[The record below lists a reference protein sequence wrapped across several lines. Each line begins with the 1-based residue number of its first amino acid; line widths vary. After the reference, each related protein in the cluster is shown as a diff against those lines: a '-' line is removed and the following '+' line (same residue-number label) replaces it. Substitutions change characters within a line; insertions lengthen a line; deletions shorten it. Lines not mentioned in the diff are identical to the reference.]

1 MNNLEQANAPV
12 EKGNASSEE
21 TLVALNAFIEFYTGK
36 VIHDNCKNLSRDAC
50 DQLMQEVAQSTRIKT
65 WLALQERKVEHLK
78 AYIMCIIYHEFISIV
93 RQKSRFVQM
102 LTGENGETV
111 QNSVMFVQD
120 EMLRDPAVVLER
132 RLDVEER
139 MQAFAKAT
147 QLLPSRQMQA
157 ILCSMIE
164 KVDDIIGFKKVIE
177 DHHIDIEVFVWP
189 DNEADKK
196 LLKASIQPAR
206 RKVAQLMGIAF
217 PRK

>member
-50 DQLMQEVAQSTRIKT
+50 DQLKQEVAQSTRIKM
-65 WLALQERKVEHLK
+65 WSALQERKIEHLK
-78 AYIMCIIYHEFISIV
+78 AYTMSIVYHEFISIV

-102 LTGENGETV
+102 LTDEMEGLV
-111 QNSVMFVQD
+111 QNPVRIAQD
-120 EMLRDPAVVLER
+120 EMLRDPAAVLER

-139 MQAFAKAT
+139 LEAFAKAV

-164 KVDDIIGFKKVIE
+164 KVDDIISFKKVIE

-206 RKVAQLMGIAF
+206 KNIARFMGIIL